1 MSIKNINKVLVI
13 GDVMLDIYISGKANR
28 LSPEAPVP
36 VLKVNNEHCVLGGA
50 ANVANNISS
59 LGIKCGVFGF
69 KGEDQ
74 NSIILDNLFK
84 NKSIDNFTFTSSVP
98 TITKTRIIA
107 QKQQIVRLDREISF
121 NNPTIAKQ
129 VFKKIIT
136 KFKNGYLIISD
147 YGKGL
152 CSQEFLSYVF
162 SQSKFLNIKVFVDPK
177 GNKWEKYKGAFLVKP
192 NLKELCDILGF
203 EIEND
208 DDAIVFHGRNIM
220 KTYSIENLLI
230 TRSEKG
236 MTLLRQNDIMHFHS
250 EAKEVYDVSG
260 AGDTVIS
267 TLVTGLI
274 EGNDMYVATKL
285 ANKAAGIVIGKF
297 GTANINKNE
306 IGL

>member
-1 MSIKNINKVLVI
+1 MSIKNISKVLVI
-13 GDVMLDIYISGKANR
+13 GDVMLDIYISGTANR

-36 VLKVNNEHCVLGGA
+36 VLQVHNEYCVLGGA
-50 ANVANNISS
+50 ANVANNLSG
-59 LGIKCGVFGF
+59 LGINCGVFGF

-84 NKSIDNFTFTSSVP
+84 DKSIDNLTFTSSVP
-98 TITKTRIIA
+98 TITKTRIVA
-107 QKQQIVRLDREISF
+107 QKQQIVRLDREINF
-121 NNPTIAKQ
+121 NNPIIAKQ
-129 VFKKIIT
+129 AFEKIIT
-136 KFKNGYLIISD
+136 KFKNSYLIISD
-147 YGKGL
+147 YAKGL

-162 SQSKFLNIKVFVDPK
+162 LQSKVLNIKVFVDPK

-192 NLKELCDILGF
+192 NVKELCDIIGF
-203 EIEND
+203 EIDNE
-208 DDAIVFHGRNIM
+208 DDAIALHGRNIM
-220 KTYSIENLLI
+220 KIYNIENLLI

-274 EGNDMYVATKL
+274 EGNNIFDATKL
-285 ANKAAGIVIGKF
+285 ANKAAGIVVGKF
-297 GTANINKNE
+297 GTANINKKE
-306 IGL
+306 LHQ